1 LSIFTFSPCVF
12 EILWKIK
19 SLSRIMSWNLSPM
32 PSSIHFTFQS
42 LIHFGLCV
50 CVFVCLCVCVCV
62 YFERFKGLIS
72 FFCMWMSSFPNI
84 SLRKHHLPSVYYWH
98 VCQKPLGYKCRC
110 ISELFW
116 CINLC
121 VFILFWLLR
130 LCSIF
135 WSQ

>member
-1 LSIFTFSPCVF
+1 MENKIIVQNNVMELIPYAFFYSFHISVF
-12 EILWKIK
+12 NPFWVV
-19 SLSRIMSWNLSPM
+19 
-32 PSSIHFTFQS
+32 
-42 LIHFGLCV
+42 CV
-50 CVFVCLCVCVCV
+50 CVCVCLCVCVCV
-62 YFERFKGLIS
+62 CVCFERFKGLIS

-135 WSQ
+135 